1 MNNIMAI
8 AKVDITQILLQLK
21 RNPQLWNRNPIRTN
35 TPSSPHYGFEDI
47 HVRFRDLTEYDGG
60 DWAKFNGEHRSCW
73 YKEADSLPAI
83 KDLAFQLMTTMKG
96 EELGGILISKIP
108 PGGLCKPH
116 TDTTWHAKYYD
127 KYAVQLESHPD
138 QAFCFEE
145 GEHISPPGEVYWFNN
160 QAVHW
165 VRNNSPVDR
174 ITLIF
179 CIKSD
184 RRFSCLGE

>member
-1 MNNIMAI
+1 MEFC
-8 AKVDITQILLQLK
+8 
-21 RNPQLWNRNPIRTN
+21 
-35 TPSSPHYGFEDI
+35 SSGRHSREYLNLGKAPE
-47 HVRFRDLTEYDGG
+47 LT
-60 DWAKFNGEHRSCW
+60 
-73 YKEADSLPAI
+73 
-83 KDLAFQLMTTMKG
+83 
-96 EELGGILISKIP
+96 LISKIP